1 MKRERIVRTENIDKQ
16 RIKYRVLFGFIF
28 IMCCNGAA
36 LSSEDVKMPDW
47 KFSFNLKRVPIIR
60 VFDEIEQKSD
70 FVFAWACDIDTEIHK
85 EISICVSEE
94 PIQRVM
100 EKVLEGSGLVFQRLD
115 RQIVVYRL
123 SEHNA
128 CRATVRKDSV
138 RIMTK
143 VGPNDGER
151 DWHRLFIVFRS
162 TLSGVLSRVCGFLSG
177 GVPADLIPAIR

>member
-70 FVFAWACDIDTEIHK
+70 CVFAWACDIDTEIHK

-138 RIMTK
+138 RVMTK
-143 VGPNDGER
+143 VGPND
-151 DWHRLFIVFRS
+151 
-162 TLSGVLSRVCGFLSG
+162 
-177 GVPADLIPAIR
+177 